1 MSIQPYTASVSRVRD
16 LTHDVRELEMV
27 LVEPKDLSFKPGQ
40 FISFEVPRE
49 GFPAPVMRPYSI
61 ASPPAQQGR
70 VTLVFNLVPN
80 GPGSSYLF
88 SLREGDRT
96 TFKGPAGSFYLKD
109 DGTRDLLFV
118 ATGTGIAPIRSM
130 ILAQLERRTSQA
142 VTLFWG
148 LRSQR
153 DLYYQE
159 EFQSLARQHPSF
171 FFVTTLSKP
180 EAGWTGVTGRVTALV
195 QDRITS
201 VRNLAA
207 YLCGNG
213 GMIQEVTALV
223 QACGLCPIHKE
234 KYYDDRGEPTD

>member
-1 MSIQPYTASVSRVRD
+1 MSIQTYTASVSRVRD

-40 FISFEVPRE
+40 FISFEVRKE
-49 GFPAPVMRPYSI
+49 GFPAPVVRPYSI
-61 ASPPAQQGR
+61 ASPPAQRGR
-70 VTLVFNLVPN
+70 VTLVFNLVVG
-80 GPGSSYLF
+80 GPGSTYLYG
-88 SLREGDRT
+88 LRAGDRT

-130 ILAQLERRTSQA
+130 ILAQLERRTTQA

-159 EFQSLARQHPSF
+159 EFQSLAGQYPRFSF
-171 FFVTTLSKP
+171 VATLSKP

-213 GMIQEVTALV
+213 GMIREVTALL
-223 QACGLCPIHKE
+223 QGQGLCPIYRKKWYE
-234 KYYDDRGEPTD
+234 E

>member
-1 MSIQPYTASVSRVRD
+1 MSIQTYTASVSRVRD

-27 LVEPKDLSFKPGQ
+27 LLEPKDLSFKPGQ
-40 FISFEVPRE
+40 FISFEVPKE
-49 GFPAPVMRPYSI
+49 GLPAPVVRPYSI
-61 ASPPAQQGR
+61 ASPPAQQGQ
-70 VTLVFNLVPN
+70 VMLVFNLVVG
-80 GPGSSYLF
+80 GPGSTYLYG
-88 SLREGDRT
+88 LRVGDRA

-159 EFQSLARQHPSF
+159 ELQSLAGQYPGFS
-171 FFVTTLSKP
+171 FVTTLSQP
-180 EAGWTGVTGRVTALV
+180 EAGWTGVTGRVTTLIR
-195 QDRITS
+195 DRITS
-201 VRNLAA
+201 VRNLAV

-213 GMIQEVTALV
+213 GMIREVTTLL
-223 QACGLCPIHKE
+223 QAQGLCPIHRE
-234 KYYDDRGEPTD
+234 KWYDE

>member
-1 MSIQPYTASVSRVRD
+1 MGIQTYTASVSRVRD

-40 FISFEVPRE
+40 FISFEVQKE
-49 GFPAPVMRPYSI
+49 EFPAPVVRPYSI
-61 ASPPAQQGR
+61 ASPPTQQGQ
-70 VTLVFNLVPN
+70 VTLVFNLVVG
-80 GPGSSYLF
+80 GPGSTYLYG
-88 SLREGDRT
+88 LRVGDLA

-130 ILAQLERRTSQA
+130 ILAQLERGTPQA

-159 EFQSLARQHPSF
+159 ELQDLVGQHPRFS
-171 FFVTTLSKP
+171 FVTTLSKP
-180 EAGWTGVTGRVTALV
+180 EAGWTGVTGRVTALI

-201 VRNLAA
+201 VRNLAVH
-207 YLCGNG
+207 LCGNG
-213 GMIQEVTALV
+213 AMIREVTVLL
-223 QACGLCPIHKE
+223 QAQGLCPIYRE
-234 KYYDDRGEPTD
+234 KWYDE

>member
-1 MSIQPYTASVSRVRD
+1 MTIQTYTASVSRVRD
-16 LTHDVRELEMV
+16 LTYDVRELELV

-40 FISFEVPRE
+40 FISFEVPKE
-49 GFPAPVMRPYSI
+49 GFPAPVVRPYSI
-61 ASPPAQQGR
+61 ASPPAQQGQ
-70 VTLVFNLVPN
+70 VTLVFNLVVG
-80 GPGSSYLF
+80 GPGSTYLY
-88 SLREGDRT
+88 SLRGGDRT

-130 ILAQLERRTSQA
+130 ILAQLERGTSQT

-148 LRSQR
+148 LRNQK

-159 EFQSLARQHPSF
+159 ELQSLAGQHPRFS
-171 FFVTTLSKP
+171 FVTTLSKP
-180 EAGWTGVTGRVTALV
+180 EAGWTGATGRVTALV
-195 QDRITS
+195 QDRIIS

-207 YLCGNG
+207 YLCGNS
-213 GMIQEVTALV
+213 GMIQEVTALI
-223 QACGLCPIHKE
+223 QARGLCPIHKE